1 MKPIEK
7 MCYKELKE
15 AQMKQKTLISNSNL
29 LKSLP
34 DKGKKLVDSF
44 KKIDERLKNL
54 EQFKDMSDGLQ
65 LLQINE
71 MEWTGKIPA
80 KITEPPKPDS
90 DTESEIEITE
100 EDETDLVKILLT
112 SNQTSKIVIEER
124 KGDFSAER
132 GKTYKPTKCVE
143 NLMERVEH
151 AAVDEKKFKPYSTL
165 AKEPSDIRLQGPPVK
180 KPAATHAKQMWE
192 NTAAT
197 PPKTKFEKG
206 IIELGIE
213 QSLQIQCETDDKL
226 RSLELQL
233 SGLKIGK
240 SSNSLEFAAY
250 TGDGKVNPDEEES
263 EVYDNDDVTETC
275 VVVTSNT
282 AD

>member
-1 MKPIEK
+1 M
-7 MCYKELKE
+7 
-15 AQMKQKTLISNSNL
+15 
-29 LKSLP
+29 KSLP

-124 KGDFSAER
+124 
-132 GKTYKPTKCVE
+132 
-143 NLMERVEH
+143 
-151 AAVDEKKFKPYSTL
+151 
-165 AKEPSDIRLQGPPVK
+165 
-180 KPAATHAKQMWE
+180 
-192 NTAAT
+192 
-197 PPKTKFEKG
+197 
-206 IIELGIE
+206 
-213 QSLQIQCETDDKL
+213 
-226 RSLELQL
+226 
-233 SGLKIGK
+233 
-240 SSNSLEFAAY
+240 
-250 TGDGKVNPDEEES
+250 
-263 EVYDNDDVTETC
+263 
-275 VVVTSNT
+275 
-282 AD
+282 